1 MKLLRFSAIYVI
13 LLMTVVGLASCDTT
27 RRASRR
33 IRNIVNEH
41 PELLS
46 QDTMQCDL
54 NVSVTPPSDSTTFS
68 LSDFNNVVISNNDK
82 SENDTCSN
90 ETPAVITPPSITH
103 KTDSGTFTI
112 EKTGEEEFKI
122 TYTPDTLQVE
132 TTAEVVVPKLVI
144 EEKTTLTLA
153 DWLRWGVVFIIAF
166 LFLRLLVLAKK

>member
-1 MKLLRFSAIYVI
+1 ML
-13 LLMTVVGLASCDTT
+13 GLASCDTT

-33 IRNIVNEH
+33 IRNIVQEH

-46 QDTMQCDL
+46 QDTMQCDV
-54 NVSVTPPSDSTTFS
+54 NISVTPPADSTTFS

-82 SENDTCSN
+82 LENDTCGS
-90 ETPAVITPPSITH
+90 ETPTVITPPSVTH

-132 TTAEVVVPKLVI
+132 TTAEVAVPKLVI

-153 DWLRWGVVFIIAF
+153 DYLRWGVILIVVF
-166 LFLRLLVLAKK
+166 LFLRLFVLAKK

>member
-1 MKLLRFSAIYVI
+1 MRLLRFSAIF
-13 LLMTVVGLASCDTT
+13 LAFMLMAGLASCDTT

-46 QDTMQCDL
+46 QDTAQCDV
-54 NVSVTPPSDSTTFS
+54 NVSVTPPADSTTFS
-68 LSDFNNVVISNNDK
+68 LDDFNDAVTPA
-82 SENDTCSN
+82 ENDTCNSA
-90 ETPAVITPPSITH
+90 TPNTTNPTVTH

-112 EKTGEEEFKI
+112 EKTGDEEFKI
-122 TYTPDTLQVE
+122 TYIPDTLQVE

-153 DWLRWGVVFIIAF
+153 DYLRWGVILIVVF
-166 LFLRLLVLAKK
+166 LFLRLFVLAKK

>member
-1 MKLLRFSAIYVI
+1 MRLHRLFPIFL
-13 LLMTVVGLASCDTT
+13 LLMLMIGLASCDTT

-33 IRNIVNEH
+33 IRNIVQEH

-46 QDTMQCDL
+46 QDTMQCDV
-54 NVSVTPPSDSTTFS
+54 NISVTPPSDSTTFS
-68 LSDFNNVVISNNDK
+68 LGDFDIIYDNNNDIIMD
-82 SENDTCSN
+82 NDT
-90 ETPAVITPPSITH
+90 TPTVITPPTITH
-103 KTDSGTFTI
+103 KTESGTFTI

-153 DWLRWGVVFIIAF
+153 NYLRWGVILIVVF
-166 LFLRLLVLAKK
+166 LFLRLFVLAKK